1 MNYPGGVRK
10 DRLVSNTN
18 YGNRGMNLEGDLNSS
33 NQYYVDTLK
42 AFIYKKPT
50 PIKIVKV
57 DYACRE
63 AARIKEAYFT
73 EPSTTDYNGIYKG
86 KYIDFEAKE
95 TTSKTSFPLENIHKH
110 QIKHIRKIDE
120 HNGICFIIVRFN
132 NLNTTYLLF
141 AKDFLNFID
150 NNTRKSIPISYF
162 EDKGYKIKFN
172 LNPRLDYLKIV
183 DEHGGIYEK

>member
-1 MNYPGGVRK
+1 MPK
-10 DRLVSNTN
+10 KTS
-18 YGNRGMNLEGDLNSS
+18 LNKI
-33 NQYYVDTLK
+33 TL
-42 AFIYKKPT
+42 
-50 PIKIVKV
+50 
-57 DYACRE
+57 
-63 AARIKEAYFT
+63 AYFK
-73 EPSTTDYNGIYKG
+73 EPSTTDYNGLYKG